1 MKKKLKIFFFIKKR
15 LNFKILNSKNLHRH
29 KEKIKH
35 SNIQWVKDCSPFPQQ
50 GQKI

>member
-1 MKKKLKIFFFIKKR
+1 MFFFFFF
-15 LNFKILNSKNLHRH
+15 LDLEENSKNLHRH